1 MTRLATIRRHS
12 AAHSHLACHAEASI
26 ITTTS
31 ATEIFVRCAPIAS
44 ATSKNG
50 GQIQSRVLYDGLAQL
65 LEEAGAGMGNVV
77 SEKIYFKN
85 IDADFDDL
93 QQTRAEAYRRRGI
106 SGQALPATTYLQQP
120 PCRPGQAVE
129 LQAYAVVPASA
140 ETARIRALSP
150 ADEHATVKLLEIGEA
165 RHLYISN
172 IIGQGSN
179 GDSLGTFRQQSDQ
192 MFETALDI
200 LKGQNT
206 TFPDVLRT
214 WIYLK
219 DIDRDYDELN
229 DSRNEFFQREAVERL
244 PASTGINGGPH
255 PREAQCTI
263 DVYTLL
269 NPEVAQIE
277 VMHTPTLNE
286 AAEYGSAF
294 SRGMKVGLPEET
306 YLYIS
311 GTASVDEVGATVHDG
326 DIKAQIERMLLNVE
340 ELLNGHGATF
350 ADLATAVTFLK
361 SADDLELYEQ
371 ICAERGVTDFP
382 HTIVKAHV
390 CRPDLLC
397 EMEAIAVLPTK
408 E

>member
-1 MTRLATIRRHS
+1 MTRLATMRRHS
-12 AAHSHLACHAEASI
+12 AVHSHLACHAEASI
-26 ITTTS
+26 ITTAS
-31 ATEIFVRCAPIAS
+31 ATEIFARCAPIAS

-50 GQIQSRVLYDGLAQL
+50 GRIQSQVLYDGLAQL
-65 LEEAGAGMGNVV
+65 LEEVGAGMGNVV
-77 SEKIYFKN
+77 VEKVFFRN
-85 IDADFDDL
+85 IDADFNDF
-93 QQTRAEAYRRRGI
+93 QQIRAEAYRRRGI
-106 SGQALPATTYLQQP
+106 AGEALPATTYLQQP
-120 PCRPGQAVE
+120 PCRPGRAIE
-129 LQAYAVVPASA
+129 LQAYAVVPTSA
-140 ETARIRALSP
+140 ETARVRSLSP
-150 ADEHATVKLLEIGEA
+150 AGEHATVKLLEIGEA
-165 RHLYISN
+165 RHLYITN
-172 IIGQGSN
+172 IIGQGPN
-179 GDSLGTFRQQSDQ
+179 GERLGTFRQQSDQ
-192 MFETALDI
+192 IFETALDI

-206 TFPDVLRT
+206 TFPEVVRT
-214 WIYLK
+214 WIYLQ

-229 DSRNEFFQREAVERL
+229 ASRNEFFRREAVERL

-255 PREAQCTI
+255 PKEAQCTV

-294 SRGMKVGLPEET
+294 SRGMKVALPEET
-306 YLYIS
+306 YLFIS

-340 ELLNGHGATF
+340 ELLHGHGATF
-350 ADLATAVTFLK
+350 ADLASAVTFLK
-361 SADDLELYEQ
+361 SADDLELYERF
-371 ICAERGVTDFP
+371 CAERGVTDFP

-408 E
+408 K